1 MCTKENMKR
10 FITVLIFVAILCTS
24 IAFIGCGNDAE
35 KNGGNGTTD
44 TDKDNGNNGT
54 TDTDKDNGNNVTEQK
69 TFCDL
74 VSEVTGIKFDD
85 PKDAPYN
92 FTIGEDDSYCQ
103 IDTNPYDLPDY
114 SSTVALGYIKDM
126 NSKLGLPD
134 YLYNDMLHTS
144 YSQGK
149 QEETFRN
156 IKVRYYYHPDKGL
169 NVTYYRI

>member
-24 IAFIGCGNDAE
+24 IAFIGCGNNAE
-35 KNGGNGTTD
+35 KNGG
-44 TDKDNGNNGT
+44 NGT

-149 QEETFRN
+149 QEETFGN

>member
-1 MCTKENMKR
+1 MKK
-10 FITVLIFVAILCTS
+10 FITVLIFVAIICTTV
-24 IAFIGCGNDAE
+24 AFIGCGNDDD
-35 KNGGNGTTD
+35 KNAGNGTTD
-44 TDKDNGNNGT
+44 KNNAVVG
-54 TDTDKDNGNNVTEQK
+54 QK
-69 TFCDL
+69 TFCEL

-114 SSTVALGYIKDM
+114 SSTTAIRYVEEM
-126 NSKLGLPD
+126 NKKLGLPD

-149 QEETFRN
+149 QEETFGN

-169 NVTYYRI
+169 NVTYYRIG